1 MNAHAKANG
10 ILIVLPNFAIVRPLS
25 EQKMLKV
32 HLSTHCY
39 LLQTVLNFYKNERFC
54 FLRKVPKPTNCNV
67 NVKVSLEVYTVS
79 YIFLFS
85 ESGCIWLCS

>member
-32 HLSTHCY
+32 HLNTNCY
-39 LLQTVLNFYKNERFC
+39 LLQTFLNFYKN
-54 FLRKVPKPTNCNV
+54 
-67 NVKVSLEVYTVS
+67 
-79 YIFLFS
+79 
-85 ESGCIWLCS
+85 

>member
-32 HLSTHCY
+32 HLNTHCY
-39 LLQTVLNFYKNERFC
+39 LLQTFLNFYKNERFC
-54 FLRKVPKPTNCNV
+54 FLRKVLKPTDCNV
-67 NVKVSLEVYTVS
+67 NVKVSLEVYMVS
-79 YIFLFS
+79 YIFLV
-85 ESGCIWLCS
+85 L